1 MLLLTSFFLLLSVAN
16 SQFSFWGFPTVMLAN
31 NPNARQLMSGRFIMK
46 PMPGDSI
53 FLKRYLNFW
62 GMPDVDAMAEEVVK
76 TPLEISISEDGT
88 MVTMTYGEET
98 TLTFGEG
105 ADMTDPTTGKYSSVD
120 LLGLPKAK
128 ESLKCLRHHARYQH
142 IR

>member
-1 MLLLTSFFLLLSVAN
+1 
-16 SQFSFWGFPTVMLAN
+16 MLAN
-31 NPNARQLMSGRFIMK
+31 NPSARQLMSGRFIMK

-98 TLTFGEG
+98 TLTFGGG
-105 ADMTDPTTGKYSSVD
+105 ADMTDPATGKYSTTD
-120 LLGLPKAK
+120 LFGLPKAK
-128 ESLKCLRHHARYQH
+128 ESSKCIRHHARYQL
-142 IR
+142 IC